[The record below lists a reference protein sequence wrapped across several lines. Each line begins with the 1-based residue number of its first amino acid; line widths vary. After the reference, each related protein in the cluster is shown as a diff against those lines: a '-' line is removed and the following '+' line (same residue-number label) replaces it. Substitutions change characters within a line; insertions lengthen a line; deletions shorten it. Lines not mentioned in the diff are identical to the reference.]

1 MMLTGVTLQK
11 LPMTQQGQLLVSEQF
26 QEQIRQQIT

>member
-1 MMLTGVTLQK
+1 MLTGVTLQK
-11 LPMTQQGQLLVSEQF
+11 LPITLQGQLLVSEQF